1 MHEAGHPKMVLWD
14 NPEGWGGEGGGWEAQ
29 DGGTHVYQWL
39 FHVDVLQN
47 LHNIVIILHL
57 NTIFEKGKKKESKD
71 NEITRE
77 PKKGTKDTYEKTT
90 PKPLTKWQ

>member
-1 MHEAGHPKMVLWD
+1 MKQGTQRWCS
-14 NPEGWGGEGGGWEAQ
+14 EGESGEGGGKGVQEE
-29 DGGTHVYQWL
+29 GTHVYLWL
-39 FHVDVLQN
+39 FHVDSLQN

-77 PKKGTKDTYEKTT
+77 PKKGTKDTYKKTN
-90 PKPLTKWQ
+90 PKQLTKWQ